1 MDFEIRLLRCAL
13 ALAEHGH
20 FARAAHSL
28 HLSQPS
34 LSRSIQNLE
43 RQAGVQIFD
52 RGRNGVEATDAGEIF
67 LERAR
72 EVMSQS
78 ADLSRE
84 MELLK
89 GLERGELQVGIGT
102 YVGLGFVDRVI
113 ARIVR
118 HHPEVRLRLANDNWA
133 NLLPLLR
140 GRELDL
146 AVVDVRAITDD
157 QDFLIAR
164 LTRRQGYLAVR
175 PGHPLLRKK
184 SALSMSDIL
193 SYPFVSTS
201 RFPSAM
207 FREFMS
213 VSSKGDNPS
222 RRGPKTVPSIACES
236 LGMMKSIAR
245 ESDAVALLTL
255 SVLLP
260 DLEAKTMAVLPVA
273 LPVLQGEFG
282 IVRLARRSLSPLG
295 ELFVRTVLEI
305 DAEVA
310 AVEGRASKN
319 LVPVQQRLACSGQ
332 A

>member
-13 ALAEHGH
+13 SLAEHRH

-43 RQAGVQIFD
+43 KQAGVRIFE
-52 RGRNGVEATDAGEIF
+52 RGTHGVEVTDAGGIF
-67 LERAR
+67 LEHAR

-78 ADLSRE
+78 SDLSRE
-84 MELLK
+84 MELLR
-89 GLERGELQVGIGT
+89 GLGKGELQVGVGT
-102 YVGLGFVDRVI
+102 YVGLRFVDRVI

-118 HHPEVRLRLANDNWA
+118 DHPEVRLRVANDNWA

-140 GRELDL
+140 RRELDL
-146 AVVDVRAITDD
+146 AVADVRAITDD
-157 QDFLIAR
+157 QDFLITR

-175 PGHPLLRKK
+175 PGHPLLKK
-184 SALSMSDIL
+184 KRALSMSDVL
-193 SYPFVSTS
+193 NYPFVSTS

-207 FREFMS
+207 LREFMS
-213 VSSKGDNPS
+213 ESAAGESPS
-222 RRGPKTVPSIACES
+222 PRGPRTVPSIACES
-236 LGMMKSIAR
+236 LGMMKTIAQ

-255 SVLLP
+255 NVLIP
-260 DLEAKTMAVLPVA
+260 ELEAQTIAVLPVA

-295 ELFVRTVLEI
+295 ELFFSSVLQM

-310 AVEGRASKN
+310 DMEGRASKK
-319 LVPVQQRLACSGQ
+319 LFPIRQQRVRTAH